1 MVYTVL
7 LALMAFAALLTLYST
22 YMASQRRRHRD
33 EIKKVTTCGYVA
45 PPAGPIATAR
55 LLKVARAL
63 TNIQVGAIKFVGR
76 ENLDNLIGPRII
88 TANHPHWADAVIMP
102 QLILGPARYMATD
115 RVMTAFGGLLGVLLS
130 RGGIFTATDKIKDG
144 GLRTRAAAIEMV
156 VNKETLVVLPEGLT
170 NFSPI
175 MGPFRN
181 GVAIIARTAAERL
194 GEEVYVVPNYIR
206 YGRYPGPWLSKFDR
220 AKQFGMVLLAFPLFR
235 RKAVVVTGKPIST
248 TELFTKV
255 DGSKR
260 TDDEASAFLRE
271 RIAALDTV
279 SVKDAFSRR

>member
-1 MVYTVL
+1 MLYVIL
-7 LALMAFAALLTLYST
+7 LALTAVAALLAI
-22 YMASQRRRHRD
+22 YMAYKRKRLKN
-33 EIKKVTTCGYVA
+33 EIEQVTTCGYVA
-45 PPAGPIATAR
+45 PTPGPAATAR
-55 LLKVARAL
+55 LLKVARCL
-63 TNIQVGAIKFVGR
+63 TNIQVGAIKFVDR

-88 TANHPHWADAVIMP
+88 SANHPHWADAVIMP
-102 QLILGPARYMATD
+102 QLIRGPARYMATD
-115 RVMTAFGGLLGVLLS
+115 RVMTAAGGLLGVFLS
-130 RGGIFTATDKIKDG
+130 KGGIFTATDKIRDG
-144 GLRTRAAAIEMV
+144 GERTRAAAIQMV

-170 NFSPI
+170 NFSPT
-175 MGPFRN
+175 MGPFKN

-220 AKQFGMVLLAFPLFR
+220 AKQFALVLLAFPLFR

-248 TELFTKV
+248 TELFTRA
-255 DGSKR
+255 DGSRR

-279 SVKDAFSRR
+279 SVSEAFRMK